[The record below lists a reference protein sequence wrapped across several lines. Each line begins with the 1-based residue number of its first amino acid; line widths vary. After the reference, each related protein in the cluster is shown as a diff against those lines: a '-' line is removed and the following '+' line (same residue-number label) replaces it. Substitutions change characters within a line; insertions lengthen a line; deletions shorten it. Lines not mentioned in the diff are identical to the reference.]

1 MMKFLSIIFY
11 ATAILLISKCH
22 NSSGESKINK
32 NRMNNTP
39 DTRELILSESHY
51 MTPPDGEVPE
61 ILTYFPDSINK
72 AVTAIQ
78 KEAITV
84 KELNSSGFFIQPPV
98 SLIE

>member
-1 MMKFLSIIFY
+1 MKILSIIFY

-22 NSSGESKINK
+22 NSSGESRMNK
-32 NRMNNTP
+32 NRINDTP
-39 DTRELILSESHY
+39 DTRELILSESNY
-51 MTPPDGEVPE
+51 MTPPDGEMPE

-72 AVTAIQ
+72 SVTAIQ

-84 KELNSSGFFIQPPV
+84 KKLNSSVFFFQPTG